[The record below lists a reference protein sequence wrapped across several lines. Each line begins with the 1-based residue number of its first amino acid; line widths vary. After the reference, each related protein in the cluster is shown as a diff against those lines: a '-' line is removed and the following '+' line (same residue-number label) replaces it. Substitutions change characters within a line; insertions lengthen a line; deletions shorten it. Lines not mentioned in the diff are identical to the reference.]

1 GLLQAGGRSRLGDL
15 AGFDVA
21 RPAGLRREQPHHPV
35 VGQRSERVD
44 QHVHEVAVAVA
55 VPQQH
60 HVDHLVGV
68 LVDELP
74 DPVDDGVTE
83 LVVDVVV
90 VAHLHDHHARLDAEP
105 VQRAAYA
112 LSGAASVP
120 AHGLLPPY
128 LGPGLASPA
137 GRPGAQPPAATTP
150 PLARLPGPGP
160 YGRSPPTVAR
170 SAPARPSPA
179 GAAAE
184 MAAAARP

>member
-1 GLLQAGGRSRLGDL
+1 
-15 AGFDVA
+15 
-21 RPAGLRREQPHHPV
+21 
-35 VGQRSERVD
+35 
-44 QHVHEVAVAVA
+44 
-55 VPQQH
+55 
-60 HVDHLVGV
+60 DHLVGV

-128 LGPGLASPA
+128 LGPGLASHA
-137 GRPGAQPPAATTP
+137 GRPGAQPTAATTP

-184 MAAAARP
+184 MAAAARPARPAVTTRVAATMSRAAISPCAEATGPVPPATK